1 MKKIVELV
9 SNVREVYGK
18 SMDNYGNAILKTKV
32 K

>member
-1 MKKIVELV
+1 MKKVIELV
-9 SNVREVYGK
+9 SNLREVYSK

>member
-1 MKKIVELV
+1 MKKIVKLV
-9 SNVREVYGK
+9 SNAREVYGK